1 MKDLLLKEKLM
12 FKGIYSADKSSGI
25 KRQQHFTTRHN
36 SGCKKEVL
44 TYFWRLPNGM
54 ESTGVMRI
62 LIKEISIFVFVTGR
76 FVFRIL

>member
-54 ESTGVMRI
+54 ESPGIMGI
-62 LIKEISIFVFVTGR
+62 LIIEIGIVAIVAGGFSFG
-76 FVFRIL
+76 IL